1 MKKLPKQ
8 IIGLAM
14 KSLADSRKFIE
25 TLNLSEQK
33 DSYNT
38 IENLEI

>member
-1 MKKLPKQ
+1 
-8 IIGLAM
+8 M